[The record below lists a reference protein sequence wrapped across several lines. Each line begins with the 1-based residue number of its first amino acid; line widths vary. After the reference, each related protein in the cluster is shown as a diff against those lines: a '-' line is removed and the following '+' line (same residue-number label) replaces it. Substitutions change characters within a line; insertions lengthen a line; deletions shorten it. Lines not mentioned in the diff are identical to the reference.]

1 MRPNRAAA
9 KAAACAF
16 LPAVLLSTGCGGS
29 DDPAAAP
36 AAERLRQALVTT
48 ADIAATGLTVAE
60 SSTGADAVPAADNAA
75 CQPVLDLL
83 SARAAGTP
91 ASGLVAATAT
101 NPPKTAELTAIV
113 LVSYPNGDAQKIMD
127 RGIAALASCP
137 TFTGPI
143 AGGGKAE
150 YAATNVQASSY
161 GDQSATVKLVT
172 TSQGES
178 ITAQYIVARV
188 GGTLVDVVLADTKG
202 GPGGL
207 PASTLVAKQ
216 IDKVKTVG

>member
-1 MRPNRAAA
+1 MRPSRAAA

-29 DDPAAAP
+29 DDTAAAP
-36 AAERLRQALVTT
+36 TAERLRRALVTT
-48 ADIAATGLTVAE
+48 ADIAAT
-60 SSTGADAVPAADNAA
+60 S
-75 CQPVLDLL
+75 
-83 SARAAGTP
+83 
-91 ASGLVAATAT
+91 
-101 NPPKTAELTAIV
+101 ELTAII
-113 LVSYPNGDAQKIMD
+113 LVSYPKGDAQKIMD

-150 YAATNVQASSY
+150 YAATKVQASSY

-207 PASTLVAKQ
+207 PASALVAKQ
-216 IDKVKTVG
+216 IDKVRAIG